1 MDCSFSFF
9 ALRGLMVV
17 KYIYSMMAILSL
29 QVADFVLPMQEFEV
43 PTTPL
48 SDDDLHPIQEKLSF
62 FIMDQ
67 VISKKGEFHCNN
79 LAPNHA

>member
-1 MDCSFSFF
+1 
-9 ALRGLMVV
+9 
-17 KYIYSMMAILSL
+17 
-29 QVADFVLPMQEFEV
+29 MQEFEV

-67 VISKKGEFHCNN
+67 VISKKGEFWCNN
-79 LAPNHA
+79 PAPNHD